1 MSARNELP
9 LPAPL
14 LIDEEQLLAEMPSPG
29 AADLRF
35 TQSHQRAQTQTY
47 LASNLQQGTGRA
59 HQQAPQM
66 NFCSVSVACS
76 IMNGL
81 LKKSMVLLSARK
93 GVYCE

>member
-66 NFCSVSVACS
+66 NLFFKCCLFHHEWLIKEVHGVA
-76 IMNGL
+76 L
-81 LKKSMVLLSARK
+81 RT
-93 GVYCE
+93 